1 MTTPPATG
9 PGAALSPAEQDL
21 QAQVLRLQRDLD
33 ELRDIIAAAADAIDH
48 VQPAIDHV
56 QPAAEQDAA
65 EPTGTRKPAP
75 AAPVD
80 LGELAVWVQDW
91 LLPTFRRYPGGA
103 NARWCRQ
110 WWRHGEAIVRL
121 QALHMAYVTL
131 FAEGGTGPSS
141 WLRDHLDPALTHLL
155 ANDGPFG
162 SCSPD
167 HPARHDPIDPLPVE
181 HVPAELLALAFS
193 SADTAEDTAQDAA
206 DEHVGAR

>member
-9 PGAALSPAEQDL
+9 PAAALSPAEQDL

-33 ELRDIIAAAADAIDH
+33 ELRDIIAAAADAIDY
-48 VQPAIDHV
+48 VQPVVDH
-56 QPAAEQDAA
+56 ADDAA
-65 EPTGTRKPAP
+65 TNETTSQPGGGGKPAP

-110 WWRHGEAIVRL
+110 WWRHSEAIVRL
-121 QALHMAYVTL
+121 QALHMAYLTL

-141 WLRDHLDPALTHLL
+141 WLRDHLDPTMAHLL

-167 HPARHDPIDPLPVE
+167 QPARHDPIDPLPVE
-181 HVPAELLALAFS
+181 PVLAELLTLTFS
-193 SADTAEDTAQDAA
+193 SADTTEDAA
-206 DEHVGAR
+206 TVDEHVGAL